1 MVSKFFKFIL
11 LNLYLADEVKF
22 YSGFN
27 LKFEYKITKLKTR
40 KINFNK
46 NLNRNLKKR
55 RSPPKRRTRCYFKA
69 SFACFASAANAFAS
83 FIARSAKIFL
93 SSSMLALFKPLINLE

>member
-11 LNLYLADEVKF
+11 LNLRLADEVKF
-22 YSGFN
+22 YSGIN
-27 LKFEYKITKLKTR
+27 LKFEYKITKLKSR

-46 NLNRNLKKR
+46 NLNRNLKKEDLR
-55 RSPPKRRTRCYFKA
+55 RSGERCYFKA

-93 SSSMLALFKPLINLE
+93 SSSMLSLFKPLINIE

>member
-11 LNLYLADEVKF
+11 LNLNLADELKF
-22 YSGFN
+22 YSGIN

-46 NLNRNLKKR
+46 NL
-55 RSPPKRRTRCYFKA
+55 
-69 SFACFASAANAFAS
+69 
-83 FIARSAKIFL
+83 IVI
-93 SSSMLALFKPLINLE
+93 

>member
-22 YSGFN
+22 YSGIN

-55 RSPPKRRTRCYFKA
+55 RSPPKRRKGVISKHLLLVLQVPQMPSRH
-69 SFACFASAANAFAS
+69 S
-83 FIARSAKIFL
+83 
-93 SSSMLALFKPLINLE
+93 